1 MVLTNNLRFSLDEIL
16 PIIEN
21 LPIEEK
27 TVIVQRLINK
37 PSALNTNYLYGSA
50 VGHISIMSRDELSD
64 TLEAIA
70 NRIAMDG
77 NIFRK

>member
-1 MVLTNNLRFSLDEIL
+1 MVLNNNLRFSLDEIL

-21 LPIEEK
+21 LPTEEK

-50 VGHISIMSRDELSD
+50 VGLISIMSRDELSE
-64 TLEAIA
+64 TLKVVVAHSHP
-70 NRIAMDG
+70 
-77 NIFRK
+77 